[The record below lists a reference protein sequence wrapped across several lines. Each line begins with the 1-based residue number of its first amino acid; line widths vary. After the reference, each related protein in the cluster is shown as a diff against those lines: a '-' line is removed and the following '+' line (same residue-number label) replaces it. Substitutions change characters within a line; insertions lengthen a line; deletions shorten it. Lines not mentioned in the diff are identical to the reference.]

1 MVGLGAVI
9 KNNMNK
15 QNLSQLMTAK
25 ELQAYLKIGKNT
37 AYRMI
42 NNNEVPTVKIGNKT
56 YVVVDRLQR
65 YIDAH
70 IIG

>member
-1 MVGLGAVI
+1 MAGLGVAI

-65 YIDAH
+65 YIDTH
-70 IIG
+70 IID

>member
-1 MVGLGAVI
+1 MVVLEVVI
-9 KNNMNK
+9 KDNMNK

-42 NNNEVPTVKIGNKT
+42 NSNEVPTVKIGNKT

-65 YIDAH
+65 YIDTH

>member
-1 MVGLGAVI
+1 MVDLEVVI
-9 KNNMNK
+9 KDNMNK
-15 QNLSQLMTAK
+15 QNLSQLMTVK

-65 YIDAH
+65 YIDTH

>member
-1 MVGLGAVI
+1 
-9 KNNMNK
+9 MNK
-15 QNLSQLMTAK
+15 QNLSQLMTVK
-25 ELQAYLKIGKNT
+25 ELQTYLKIGKNT

-56 YVVVDRLQR
+56 YIVVDKLQR
-65 YIDAH
+65 YIDTH

>member
-1 MVGLGAVI
+1 MAGLGVAI

-56 YVVVDRLQR
+56 YVVFDRLQR
-65 YIDAH
+65 YIDTH

>member
-1 MVGLGAVI
+1 
-9 KNNMNK
+9 MNK

-65 YIDAH
+65 YIDTH
-70 IIG
+70 IID

>member
-1 MVGLGAVI
+1 MAGLGAVI

-65 YIDAH
+65 YIDTH

>member
-1 MVGLGAVI
+1 
-9 KNNMNK
+9 
-15 QNLSQLMTAK
+15 MTAK

-65 YIDAH
+65 YIDTH

>member
-1 MVGLGAVI
+1 
-9 KNNMNK
+9 MNK

-25 ELQAYLKIGKNT
+25 ELQVYLKIGKNT

-65 YIDAH
+65 YIDTH

>member
-1 MVGLGAVI
+1 MAGLGAVI

-65 YIDAH
+65 YIDTH
-70 IIG
+70 IID

>member
-1 MVGLGAVI
+1 MD
-9 KNNMNK
+9 KNN
-15 QNLSQLMTAK
+15 LSKLMTAK
-25 ELQAYLKIGKNT
+25 ELQQYLKIGKNT

-42 NNNEVPTVKIGNKT
+42 NNNEVPTVKIGNRV

-65 YIDAH
+65 YIDTH